1 MPDGFEDTTDQIL
14 DRAYWN
20 EWMGQALRDL
30 GSSLMLEENPLA
42 HHPTI
47 VRLAQ
52 RKYSRRFAPT
62 GSALREVLLKSIEEL
77 IDETEEEPAL
87 SRECQYLRLWLQG
100 KNVTQIA
107 RELQVTR
114 EHCSQTVRRRVL
126 QMMVSK
132 FEMRVSGAKLRGR
145 VGE

>member
-1 MPDGFEDTTDQIL
+1 MPDGFEDTTDQNL

-62 GSALREVLLKSIEEL
+62 GSALREVPLKSIEGL

-132 FEMRVSGAKLRGR
+132 FETRVSGAKLRGR